1 MNGIK
6 CFAIVSRGF
15 EKTAALEAKELS
27 GAKNFKI
34 EDGIITFEQDSP
46 EKACML
52 AYRSQLI
59 SKLCVNLTR
68 FSASENVK
76 SSLDNLKQELRSF
89 KVNDW
94 SDNGFSVE
102 CDRRGNHKFNS
113 HDFELGSCKLIGKNV
128 NFKSPE
134 IKFYC
139 LINENKGYFGADVA
153 GFDLSKRDY
162 RIFGHSSDLKATA
175 AYFLLRLS
183 DYDSEKVL
191 VDPFSRSGAIAI
203 EAALFAGKFPVN
215 YYRKDLFSFLHL
227 KPFSKIDF
235 EKLFKE
241 ADKTIKS
248 EKLKIHN
255 YSSTIPHLKSAEKN
269 AKIAGVNKTIKF
281 SRIDLESLDAKF
293 DKEEV
298 DLITSYPPLTSKTSN
313 QARIKKLYNELFYQA
328 NYVLKKNGKVVLASK
343 ETEHLTEAALKNDFK
358 LSSQKKFF
366 IGEETK
372 LALTF
377 VKEQSSAQDND
388 NKNHPSNTQ
397 NHPR

>member
-6 CFAIVSRGF
+6 CFAVVSRGF

-27 GAKNFKI
+27 GAKNAKI
-34 EDGIITFEQDSP
+34 EDGIVTFEQDSL
-46 EKACML
+46 EKACAL
-52 AYRSQLI
+52 SYRSQLI
-59 SKLCVNLTR
+59 SKLCVHVTS
-68 FSASENVK
+68 FSASENAK
-76 SSLDNLKQELRSF
+76 SALDSLKQGLESF
-89 KVNDW
+89 EAKDW

-102 CDRRGNHKFNS
+102 CDRRGSHDFNS
-113 HDFELGSCKLIGKNV
+113 HDFGLASCKIIGKNV

-139 LINENKGYFGADVA
+139 FINGNKGYFGVDVA

-175 AYFLLRLS
+175 AYFLLRLGG
-183 DYDSEKVL
+183 YDAEKTL

-215 YYRKDLFSFLHL
+215 YYRKDQFSFLHL

-235 EKLFKE
+235 DKLFKE
-241 ADKTIKS
+241 TDKTIKN
-248 EKLKIHN
+248 EKLKIYN
-255 YSSTIPHLKSAEKN
+255 YSNTTPHVKSAEKN

-293 DKEEV
+293 DKEKV
-298 DLITSYPPLTSKTSN
+298 DLIASYPPLTSRKSN

-328 NYVLKKNGKVVLASK
+328 DYILKKNGKVVLASK
-343 ETEHLTEAALKNDFK
+343 EEEHLTHAALKNNFK
-358 LSSQKKFF
+358 LSSKNKFF

-377 VKEQSSAQDND
+377 VKEQPSSKDNGS
-388 NKNHPSNTQ
+388 KNHPSNT
-397 NHPR
+397 